1 MSGGWFALATVV
13 IALVCWW
20 VLRNDTGPSS
30 PKARAEVAAKK
41 RKLRE
46 GVPD

>member
-1 MSGGWFALATVV
+1 MSGGWYALATVV

-20 VLRNDTGPSS
+20 VIRNDTGPSS
-30 PKARAEVAAKK
+30 SKARAEVAAKK

-46 GVPD
+46 GTG